1 MFRTKANNPVGWLVL
16 GAAVG
21 MVCLTAPSALPA
33 TNPFKLSGAIAGVVT
48 DASGIPQMGATVV
61 LYNRQERIFEKSLTD
76 ARGTFK
82 FIGLFPDLYSIR
94 VTLASFVPA
103 LKQNIL
109 VQPGMRSIL
118 NVNLST
124 LFSNIQFAYPPLE
137 NGSLMS
143 DEWKWVLR
151 SSSPTRPVLR
161 FGGDALANGGDA
173 LAKDTGERNHRHS
186 SVFSDTRGILKVS
199 AGDGPLVTGIGN
211 EADMGTA
218 FALATSLYGNNMLQ
232 VSGNVGYGAQTGVP
246 TASFRTS
253 YSRNIGGANPEF
265 SVTMRQLFLPGRVA
279 SGLGGSDSPLPMLRS
294 MAASLDD
301 RTQLTD
307 ELSVQYGF
315 TMNSVTFLDH
325 LNYASPYV
333 RLAYDLGDGAQIE
346 FAYTSG
352 DARPDLAGADR
363 QDADLQRDL
372 NSLGLFPRVSLLAGR
387 PKIQRGQE
395 FEMAYTRKLGSRT
408 VQASVYR
415 ESVTNAALSIVA
427 PAGLYTNGDILPD
440 ILTGTSTF
448 NAGDYQSTGYTGS
461 ITQNLGDHLSATVI
475 YGSMGALTA
484 DNRELV
490 SDSPD
495 ELRSMIHSGRKS
507 AATARINAT
516 SPWTGTH
523 MIASY
528 QWTDDNRWAMP
539 GHLYSTQAVRPMPG
553 LNLYI
558 KQPIPGFAGLPWRME
573 ATADL
578 RNLLAQG
585 YLPLGMAGGQQVLL
599 VQTPRSFRGGL
610 SFIF

>member
-1 MFRTKANNPVGWLVL
+1 MFRTKPFRTKPIQSVPWMFL
-16 GAAVG
+16 AV
-21 MVCLTAPSALPA
+21 VCLAVPSAFPA
-33 TNPFKLSGAIAGVVT
+33 PNALKLSGGIAGVVT
-48 DASGIPQMGATVV
+48 DVSGIPQMGASVI
-61 LYNRQERIFEKSLTD
+61 LYNRQERIFEKALTD
-76 ARGTFK
+76 ERGTFK
-82 FIGLFPDLYSIR
+82 FVGLFPDLYSVK
-94 VTLASFVPA
+94 VTLATFVPA
-103 LKQNIL
+103 LKKNIL
-109 VQPGMRSIL
+109 VQPGMRSML
-118 NVNLST
+118 NVSLST

-161 FGGDALANGGDA
+161 FTRDA
-173 LAKDTGERNHRHS
+173 LAKDTTASNREHT
-186 SVFSDTRGILKVS
+186 SVFSGTRGILKVS

-232 VSGNVGYGAQTGVP
+232 VSGNVGYGSQSGVP

-253 YSRNIGGANPEF
+253 YSRSIGAANPEV
-265 SVTMRQLFLPGRVA
+265 SVTMRQLFLPGRVV
-279 SGLGGSDSPLPMLRS
+279 SGLGGSDTSLPMLRS

-301 RTQLTD
+301 RAQLTD

-315 TMNSVTFLDH
+315 TLDSVTFLDH
-325 LNYASPYV
+325 LNYASPYARV
-333 RLAYDLGDGAQIE
+333 AYDLGDGAQIE

-352 DARPDLAGADR
+352 DARPDLAGAGQ

-372 NSLGLFPRVSLLAGR
+372 NSLGLFPRVSLLAAR

-395 FEMAYTRKLGSRT
+395 YEMAYTRKLGSRT
-408 VQASVYR
+408 VQALVYR

-427 PAGLYTNGDILPD
+427 PGGLYSSGDVLPD
-440 ILTGTSTF
+440 LLTGTSTF
-448 NAGDYQSTGYTGS
+448 NAGGYQSNGYTGS
-461 ITQNLGDHLSATVI
+461 ITQNVGDHVSATVF

-484 DNRELV
+484 SNRELV
-490 SDSPD
+490 SNSPD
-495 ELRSMIHSGRKS
+495 ELRSMIRAGRRN

-528 QWTDDNRWAMP
+528 QWTDSNRWVMP

-558 KQPIPGFAGLPWRME
+558 KQPIPRLGFLPWRME

-585 YLPLGMAGGQQVLL
+585 YLCLL
-599 VQTPRSFRGGL
+599 YTSPSPRD
-610 SFIF
+610 